1 MKEFALTMRE
11 AASSVALANH
21 NISVNTVN
29 LIDVIL
35 THAKIMELV
44 LSHSLTTFQHQ
55 NANVMEIMVAQF
67 VIWTYAWTL
76 NVVTEL
82 VLVELVSAILIM

>member
-1 MKEFALTMRE
+1 MKESALTMKE

-21 NISVNTVN
+21 NISVNIVN

-55 NANVMEIMVAQF
+55 NVNVPEIMVVQL
-67 VIWTYAWTL
+67 VTSTYA
-76 NVVTEL
+76 
-82 VLVELVSAILIM
+82 

>member
-1 MKEFALTMRE
+1 MKESALTMKE

-21 NISVNTVN
+21 NISVNIVN

-35 THAKIMELV
+35 IHAKIMELV

-55 NANVMEIMVAQF
+55 NVNVPEIMVGQL
-67 VIWTYAWTL
+67 VTLTYA
-76 NVVTEL
+76 
-82 VLVELVSAILIM
+82 

>member
-1 MKEFALTMRE
+1 MTESAPTTRE
-11 AASSVALANH
+11 AVSSVALANH

-35 THAKIMELV
+35 IHAKIMELV

-55 NANVMEIMVAQF
+55 NVNVPEIMVGQL
-67 VIWTYAWTL
+67 VTLTYA
-76 NVVTEL
+76 
-82 VLVELVSAILIM
+82 